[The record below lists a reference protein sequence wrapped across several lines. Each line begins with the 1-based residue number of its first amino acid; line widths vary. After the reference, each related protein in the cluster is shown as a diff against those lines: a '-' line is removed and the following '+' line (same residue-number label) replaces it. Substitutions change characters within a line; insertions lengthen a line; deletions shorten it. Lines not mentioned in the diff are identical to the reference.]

1 MTLQPG
7 TEQITM
13 PRSVLVPDV
22 KQLTDHYL
30 RQQNGGNIVGFR
42 GGRIQKGYGIGGMFK
57 SLARIA
63 IPLFKRVAKAVR
75 KRALK
80 AATDVGQDV
89 LEGKNVLKLLKS
101 RGSDAVKELAQQ
113 GAKTLVHQ
121 TGRGRKRKR
130 GQRSNLAFTKRPKL
144 CSELYYVPD
153 RWITND
159 DSSDDEKSDSE
170 ISQAYDDRY

>member
-1 MTLQPG
+1 MTLQRG

-13 PRSVLVPDV
+13 PQSVLVPDV

-30 RQQNGGNIVGFR
+30 RQQRGGNIIGFR
-42 GGRIQKGYGIGGMFK
+42 GARIQRGYGIGGIFK
-57 SLARIA
+57 SLSRIA
-63 IPLFKRVAKAVR
+63 IPLFKQGAKAVG

-89 LEGKNVLKLLKS
+89 LEGKNVLKSLKS
-101 RGSDAVKELAQQ
+101 RGGDAVKELAQQ

-130 GQRSNLAFTKRPKL
+130 DQRSNLAFTKRPKL
-144 CSELYYVPD
+144 CSELYYVSD

-170 ISQAYDDRY
+170 ISQTYDDRY